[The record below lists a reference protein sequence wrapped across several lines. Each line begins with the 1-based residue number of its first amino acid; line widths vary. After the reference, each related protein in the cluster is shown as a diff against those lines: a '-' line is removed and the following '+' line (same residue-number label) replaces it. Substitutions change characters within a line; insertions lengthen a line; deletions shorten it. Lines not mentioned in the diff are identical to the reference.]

1 MASIRK
7 RGESWQAV
15 VRKRGVYATDTFK
28 VKARA
33 VAWANQVEADI
44 EAGRRG
50 EVPNKPFSAVLERYR
65 DEVSPT
71 KRGHSVE
78 RHMIAGLLRDPIS
91 EVNLQRLDSTHFAK
105 WRDNRALTVKP
116 GTVLREMNL
125 LSHAC
130 TVAVKEW
137 KWLKENPLKGLR
149 RPKQPAARDRRISQD
164 EIERLL
170 VALGNDYRTPAGRVG
185 LAMLFAIE
193 TAMRQGEIAS
203 LTWEDITGNVARLSM
218 TKNGSGR
225 DVPLLKEALRILTM
239 LPTPAN
245 RSEPVFGLKS
255 RQIEYLFREARHR
268 AMIEGLHFHDT
279 RAEAITRLA
288 ALPNM
293 NILRLAKI
301 SGHRDMRILQVYFR
315 ESASDMAKK
324 LEG

>member
-1 MASIRK
+1 MASIRR

-15 VRKRGVYATDTFK
+15 VRRRGVYQSETFR
-28 VKARA
+28 VKAQA
-33 VAWANQVEADI
+33 VAWANQLEADI

-50 EVPNKPFSAVLERYR
+50 QIPNKPFSAVLERYR

-78 RHMIAGLLRDPIS
+78 RHMIAGLLRDPVVG
-91 EVNLQRLDSTHFAK
+91 VNLQRLDASHLAK

-149 RPKQPAARDRRISQD
+149 RPPQPPARDRRISQD

-170 VALGNDYRTPAGRVG
+170 IALGNDYRTPTGRVG

-193 TAMRQGEIAS
+193 TAMRQGEIAG
-203 LTWEDITGNVARLSM
+203 LTWGNITGKVARLEM
-218 TKNGSGR
+218 TKNGTAR
-225 DVPLLKEALRILTM
+225 EVPLSTEALRILSL
-239 LPTPAN
+239 LPHDGERA
-245 RSEPVFGLKS
+245 FGLKA
-255 RQIEYLFREARHR
+255 RQIEYLFREGRKR
-268 AMIEGLHFHDT
+268 AGIEGIHFHDT

-288 ALPNM
+288 SKLD
-293 NILRLAKI
+293 ILSLARMV
-301 SGHRDMRILQVYFR
+301 GHRDLKMLQRYYR
-315 ESASDMAKK
+315 ESAADMAER
-324 LEG
+324 LD